1 MEQHRRAND
10 DPEVVIVTATT
21 SPSTKTE
28 WHIVGEEIASCNCAW
43 GCPCQFNALPT
54 TGYCEALVAIDID
67 HGHFGETSL
76 DGVRYAE
83 VFHWDGP
90 VHEGN
95 GWRRVIF
102 DDRSTPEQRTAVK
115 ALTDG
120 TQGHPYFEIFSSMA
134 PNALEPVVA
143 PIELE
148 YDHEKRQAR
157 IRIPE
162 LAESHIEPIRNPI
175 TGEEH
180 RARIDLPNGFEY
192 RVAEVGDSVHW
203 RTTAGDHLE
212 MEHEHTY
219 AQLIRFDWSSDG
231 TTR

>member
-1 MEQHRRAND
+1 MSATME
-10 DPEVVIVTATT
+10 PTT
-21 SPSTKTE
+21 RTE
-28 WHIVGEEIASCNCAW
+28 WHLTGEEIASCNCAW
-43 GCPCQFNALPT
+43 GCPCQFMALPA

-67 HGHFGETSL
+67 RGHFGETTL

-83 VFHWDGP
+83 VFHWDGA

-102 DDRSTPEQRTAVK
+102 DERSTPEQRVAIQ

-120 TQGHPYFEIFSSMA
+120 TQGHPYFEIFSAMA

-148 YDHEKRQAR
+148 YDHDKRQAR
-157 IRIPE
+157 IRIPQ
-162 LAESHIEPIRNPI
+162 LAESQIEPIRNPV
-175 TGEEH
+175 TGEEQ
-180 RARIDLPNGFEY
+180 RARIDLPDGFEY
-192 RVAEVGDSVHW
+192 KLAEVGNSVQW
-203 RTTAGDHLE
+203 RTTAGEHLA
-212 MEHEHTY
+212 MEHENTY
-219 AQLIRFDWSSDG
+219 AQFVRFDWSSDG

>member
-1 MEQHRRAND
+1 MSATME
-10 DPEVVIVTATT
+10 PT
-21 SPSTKTE
+21 TKTE
-28 WHIVGEEIASCNCAW
+28 WHLVGEDIAICNCAW

-54 TGYCEALVAIDID
+54 YGLCEALVALDIER
-67 HGHFGETSL
+67 GRFGDTPL

-95 GWRRVIF
+95 GWRRVIH
-102 DDRSTPEQRTAVK
+102 DERSTPAQRAAIE

-120 TQGHPYFEIFSSMA
+120 TQGHAYFEIFSAMA
-134 PNALEPVVA
+134 PNVLEPAVA

-148 YDHEKRQAR
+148 YDHEKRVVRLR
-157 IRIPE
+157 IGEI
-162 LAESHIEPIRNPI
+162 AEAQVEPIRNPV

-192 RVAEVGDSVHW
+192 RVAEQGNAVRW
-203 RTTAGDHLE
+203 RTDAGEHLA
-212 MEHEHTY
+212 MEHENSY
-219 AQLIRFDWSSDG
+219 AHMARVEWSSAG
-231 TTR
+231 TVR